1 MFSHK
6 GKTRTAKH
14 NLGIASLLSFVAG
27 LVNVVGFFS
36 VQKLTTN
43 VTGHFAYFVDEA
55 FKQDFR
61 SAFHVALY
69 IFFFFLGA
77 FFSNFM
83 VEIYSHRRENLI
95 YIIPTK
101 LLPVIFCPKNLP

>member
-1 MFSHK
+1 MFSHI

-69 IFFFFLGA
+69 IFFFFWEP
-77 FFSNFM
+77 FF
-83 VEIYSHRRENLI
+83 
-95 YIIPTK
+95 PTLWLRFIRAGEK
-101 LLPVIFCPKNLP
+101 I